1 MGLLNKEYGPMAFF
15 EPSKNNARLN
25 ALSKS
30 FATIEFK
37 PNGEIITA
45 NKNFLDTVGYELSEI
60 QGKHHSMFIM
70 EAEKNTEDYKTFW
83 KKLAAGISQ
92 TSEFQRIGKGGKK
105 IWIQASYSPLL
116 DKQGKTFGVLK
127 VATDITQGKIITAN
141 CKGQMLAVNRSNATI
156 EFNMDGKIIIAN
168 ENFLNATGYSLDEIK
183 GKHHSIFINPE
194 EKDTP
199 EYIAFWKN
207 LNAGEFHS
215 GEYLRF
221 KRNGDELWIQ
231 ASYNP
236 IFCDD
241 GVPFKVV
248 KYATDI
254 SQQIFAQK
262 KRLEIQKTM
271 DVDLDKINTAIKNT
285 SQQSNDAAEATTEMS
300 LIVQSVASGIEELS
314 CSVSEISEQAS
325 NASQISAKAVE
336 QAGHSD
342 EIIRG
347 LATSANEI
355 GDVINLIADI
365 AEQTNLLALNAT
377 IEAARAGES
386 GKGFAVVASE
396 VKNLANQTAKATDQ
410 IRKQIGD
417 IQGSTGSAVDAIK
430 TIAKTI
436 DKINDI
442 SMNISAAVEEQA
454 TVTSEISNNM
464 QTTSEGVGK
473 ISDNMNKVAK
483 NVDSVNEFAKKIKIS
498 SSSLT

>member
-1 MGLLNKEYGPMAFF
+1 MYGATKLMSFFKYNK
-15 EPSKNNARLN
+15 NIARLN
-25 ALSKS
+25 ALSES

-37 PNGEIITA
+37 LTGEIITA

-60 QGKHHSMFIM
+60 QGKHHSMFVN
-70 EAEKNTEDYKTFW
+70 EKEKNTENYEKFW
-83 KKLAAGISQ
+83 QKLADGFSQ
-92 TSEFQRIGKGGKK
+92 TAEFQRVGKGGKE
-105 IWIQASYSPLL
+105 IWIQASYNPLL
-116 DKQGKTFGVLK
+116 DKKGKAFGVLK
-127 VATDITQGKIITAN
+127 VATDITKSKIKAAN
-141 CKGQMLAVNRSNATI
+141 FEKQMLNANKSSATI
-156 EFNMDGKIIIAN
+156 EFNMDGTVITAN
-168 ENFLNATGYSLDEIK
+168 EIFLNAIGYSLADIK
-183 GKHHSIFINPE
+183 GKHHSIFINPTE
-194 EKDTP
+194 IDTP
-199 EYIAFWKN
+199 EYTEFWRV
-207 LNAGEFHS
+207 LNAGELHS
-215 GEYLRF
+215 GKFLRF
-221 KRNGDELWIQ
+221 KSNGDELWIQ

-236 IFCDD
+236 IFNDD

-254 SQQIFAQK
+254 SEQIFAQK

-473 ISDNMNKVAK
+473 ISDNMNKIAK
-483 NVDSVNEFAKKIKIS
+483 NVDSVSEFAQKVKVS